1 MEQLKVFSVI
11 RTYGYNLVLDIVV
24 AKDEE
29 EVYKLMLW
37 NKTDNP
43 VLDIRQLDIT
53 KPGCVLAGHLSD
65 LP

>member
-53 KPGCVLAGHLSD
+53 KPGFNCL
-65 LP
+65 